1 MCGRYFFV
9 NKTACE
15 VEKDFKLSHGA
26 IKTDSVDITPGITAQ
41 GLICNREDRR
51 KIAVADLFWGIR
63 TKDKK
68 LIINARAE
76 AITESTMFSDSV
88 SNRRCILPST
98 GFYEWDKNKTK
109 FVFKREDEKPLYLA
123 GFYDLSENRDSFV
136 ILTTAANASMEPV
149 HDRMPV
155 IIDKRNIEDYLQDSS
170 AAMEII
176 NAPMPMLSRNSDY
189 EQLSLFG

>member
-1 MCGRYFFV
+1 M
-9 NKTACE
+9 
-15 VEKDFKLSHGA
+15 
-26 IKTDSVDITPGITAQ
+26 TAQ

-51 KIAVADLFWGIR
+51 NIAVADLFWGIR

-76 AITESTMFSDSV
+76 AITESTMFSDSI

-155 IIDKRNIEDYLQDSS
+155 IIDKRNIEDYLKDSS